1 MRFEITL
8 YDDHGTPHPPVT
20 ADTAQL
26 REHLAR
32 AALTGRRLHIRPRPR
47 PAPAHTPRSTD
58 ELGQQ

>member
-32 AALTGRRLHIRPRPR
+32 AALTGRRLHIRPGPGRPR
-47 PAPAHTPRSTD
+47 THPEEYR
-58 ELGQQ
+58 